1 MSGALMPHTTD
12 TLTHPPGT
20 PIPEKVMSPTVDEI
34 RRTAEA
40 RLDELKPL
48 LAEAAQLQSLLAA
61 LDTNTSMEWPAAD
74 EVAPMPV
81 RAARSSHRPGR
92 PSTLRGRDGRAP
104 QGSNKRVILD
114 IVADHPGIAAPAIAA
129 LTGMKRTV
137 IASTISR
144 LKRTGELEPEGAGVR
159 IPRAAR
165 VA

>member
-1 MSGALMPHTTD
+1 
-12 TLTHPPGT
+12 
-20 PIPEKVMSPTVDEI
+20 MSPTVDEI

-61 LDTNTSMEWPAAD
+61 LDAN
-74 EVAPMPV
+74 VAPQDDVGALSLVPE
-81 RAARSSHRPGR
+81 RGSRSPRLRRQTSA
-92 PSTLRGRDGRAP
+92 RGRDGRAP

-114 IVADHPGIAAPAIAA
+114 IVAEHPGIAAPAIAA

-137 IASTISR
+137 VASTISR
-144 LKRTGELEPEGAGVR
+144 LKRTGELEPEGTGVR

>member
-1 MSGALMPHTTD
+1 MPHTGD
-12 TLTHPPGT
+12 HPARTPGT
-20 PIPEKVMSPTVDEI
+20 PIPEKAMSPTVDEI

-61 LDTNTSMEWPAAD
+61 LDTNCRPQVDVGACPRWSLS
-74 EVAPMPV
+74 
-81 RAARSSHRPGR
+81 AARARRACAGS
-92 PSTLRGRDGRAP
+92 PSNLRGRDGRAP

-114 IVADHPGIAAPAIAA
+114 IVAEHPGIAAPAIAA

-137 IASTISR
+137 VASTISR
-144 LKRTGELEPEGAGVR
+144 LKRTGELEPEGGGVR